1 MTLSGP
7 IKVGHDQSPILFTI
21 NGVRRLVS
29 IGSAQKNFAHDPERR
44 RRRRYP
50 PGTTCAWT
58 SRTRSARPRP
68 SRSIVCQRAP
78 TVAAG
83 ERVLSKKCNETFALR
98 LCVSKGRPA
107 ASSAFGLPMTAPIFR
122 VAAGQAPPMRGEI
135 AKFSVNPAPH
145 HLSSQRRD
153 ATTGMLWVSSRP
165 RRSAAPPWL
174 IRAGRLPRGRSPPSP
189 SHIGLHTRPAS

>member
-21 NGVRRLVS
+21 NGVRCLVS

-58 SRTRSARPRP
+58 SGTRSARPRP
-68 SRSIVCQRAP
+68 NRSIVCQRAP

-83 ERVLSKKCNETFALR
+83 DRVLSKNCNETSALR

-107 ASSAFGLPMTAPIFR
+107 ASSAFGLPMAAPIFR
-122 VAAGQAPPMRGEI
+122 VGGRTSFAHARSVCHAQRESCSPSPFV
-135 AKFSVNPAPH
+135 AKA
-145 HLSSQRRD
+145 RRD
-153 ATTGMLWVSSRP
+153 NRYVMGIVTATAISGATLADKSRTSTQ
-165 RRSAAPPWL
+165 R
-174 IRAGRLPRGRSPPSP
+174 
-189 SHIGLHTRPAS
+189 

>member
-58 SRTRSARPRP
+58 SGARSARPRP
-68 SRSIVCQRAP
+68 NRSIVCQRAP

-107 ASSAFGLPMTAPIFR
+107 ASSAFGLPMAAPIFR
-122 VAAGQAPPMRGEI
+122 VAAGQVPPMRGAP
-135 AKFSVNPAPH
+135 AKLSVNPAPH

-153 ATTGMLWVSSRP
+153 ATTGMLWVSSRL

-174 IRAGRLPRGRSPPSP
+174 TRAGRLPRGRSPPSP